1 MITFPLLDSSWN
13 IRQFIAIV
21 IYFIIHKSFFT
32 WIFFRVALTD
42 ADPDLLEI
50 ALTEATEALLKV
62 ALTKGVR
69 PENLKVALTR
79 VNSEIKPLPQIC
91 IFQTL
96 YICNQMLKT

>member
-1 MITFPLLDSSWN
+1 MEHQTVHF
-13 IRQFIAIV
+13 V
-21 IYFIIHKSFFT
+21 IYFIIHKSFFK

-62 ALTKGVR
+62 ALTRGVR

-79 VNSEIKPLPQIC
+79 VNEKLSL
-91 IFQTL
+91 IFQIL